1 MKMST
6 LTIYRAKAVLLGLTL
21 ALMGG
26 LLSFSHLSRA
36 QLQAPSATKG
46 AETLP
51 KEIAAYRTW
60 QRVNKAPQFVIE
72 GIDS

>member
-1 MKMST
+1 MKMRK
-6 LTIYRAKAVLLGLTL
+6 LTIYRAKIIFLGLTL
-21 ALMGG
+21 ALIGG

-36 QLQAPSATKG
+36 QIQARSETKG

-60 QRVNKAPQFVIE
+60 QRVNTAPQFVIE
-72 GIDS
+72 GAYS